1 MRIKKDDTV
10 VAISGRDAG
19 TGRTGKVLAVYPA
32 RDAALV
38 EGVNFVKRHTRKTQ
52 EQPQG
57 DIVTREAPI
66 RLCKLMLYCPQC
78 KRGVRIGRRP
88 LAGEDKAH
96 GRECKRCGHGFDA

>member
-10 VAISGRDAG
+10 VAISGRNAG
-19 TGRTGKVLAVYPA
+19 TGRTGKVLEVYPS
-32 RDAALV
+32 RGTALV
-38 EGVNFVKRHTRKTQ
+38 EGMNFVKRHTRKTQ

-66 RLCKLMLYCPQC
+66 RLCKLMPYCPQC
-78 KRGVRIGRRP
+78 KRGVRVGRRP
-88 LAGEDKAH
+88 LTGDDAQ